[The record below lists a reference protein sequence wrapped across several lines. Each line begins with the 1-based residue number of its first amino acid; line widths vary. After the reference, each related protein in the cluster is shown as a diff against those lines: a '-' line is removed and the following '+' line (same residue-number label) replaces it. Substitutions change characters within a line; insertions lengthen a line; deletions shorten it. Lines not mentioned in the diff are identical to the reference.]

1 MMLFLILSTL
11 LFLQS
16 SADGSIKTAERYWTL
31 KPNVLVVNVD
41 SSEDV
46 NMVPLTCGEAYEGKN
61 ITWTRNDENLKDQG
75 NRVDDTVEA
84 WKGGNYSCFNSEG
97 SYLNHT
103 LVLAQWTFRKF
114 IENTPGKGYIDCT
127 TNNYGGS
134 FKCNWTW
141 AGNRNGHVVH
151 FKASRIQGG
160 SNISC
165 SLDDGGAS
173 ITCLDH
179 DYCPYAEE
187 VVRINLTVYF
197 RSSFVVEAY
206 NTKFYIMDIV
216 RPDMVPINRIN
227 KTSVEVRYP
236 NSWNT
241 PSSYFPLMFQVVRCR
256 KREKC
261 DCSKPNFQE
270 ILFTQSHQLPVTKGM
285 CVCVRA
291 RDEFCNSSWSDWSQ
305 YKCKTTKNSRKRNR
319 ELKITHKTAR
329 DTNFCHMWS
338 KATCYSPHFSK
349 AQTSNQKGTT

>member
-1 MMLFLILSTL
+1 LMFFLFLSTL

-16 SADGSIKTAERYWTL
+16 SADRSIKTAESYWTL

-41 SSEDV
+41 ASEDV
-46 NMVPLTCGEAYEGKN
+46 NMVPLICGEDYEAKN
-61 ITWTRNDENLKDQG
+61 ITWTRNNDENLEAQG
-75 NRVDDTVEA
+75 NRIVVTVEA

-114 IENTPGKGYIDCT
+114 IKNTPEKGYIDCT

-141 AGNRNGHVVH
+141 DGNRNGHVIH
-151 FKASRIQGG
+151 IKATRPHGG

-165 SLDDGGAS
+165 SLDDRGKS
-173 ITCLDH
+173 ITCLDL

-187 VVRINLTVYF
+187 VERINLTIYF
-197 RSSFVVEAY
+197 RSSFVVESY

-216 RPDMVPINRIN
+216 RPDMVPISRIN

-236 NSWNT
+236 HSWNT

-261 DCSKPNFQE
+261 DCSKPNLQA
-270 ILFTQSHQLPVTKGM
+270 ILFTQRHQLPVTKGM

-305 YKCKTTKNSRKRNR
+305 YKCKTRKNGKQRNR
-319 ELKITHKTAR
+319 EPKLKTL
-329 DTNFCHMWS
+329 
-338 KATCYSPHFSK
+338 
-349 AQTSNQKGTT
+349 